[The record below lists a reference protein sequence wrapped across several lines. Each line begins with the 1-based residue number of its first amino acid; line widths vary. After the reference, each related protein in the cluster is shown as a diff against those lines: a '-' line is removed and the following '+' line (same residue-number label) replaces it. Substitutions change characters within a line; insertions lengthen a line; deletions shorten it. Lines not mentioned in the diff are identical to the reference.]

1 MAFETRYPGEIIIAE
16 NPENIIFGTCLIGD
30 TYGSVESASV
40 VREADVTEI
49 EKCGGNMLAL
59 VMSKPRFE
67 LALDVLFTADKAAPD
82 LAELITFPL
91 AGITG
96 RVLPGT
102 EIKWEKKGQRM
113 LSLKA
118 TSWDAFEAIND
129 GAGNA
134 ASFDPAGPTYT
145 DLDPP

>member
-1 MAFETRYPGEIIIAE
+1 MSFNTRYPGEIIIA
-16 NPENIIFGTCLIGD
+16 NTPENIIFGTCLLGD

-49 EKCGGNMLAL
+49 EKCGGNILAV

-67 LALDVLFTADKAAPD
+67 FQFDVLFTAEKEAPD

-91 AGITG
+91 AGIKG
-96 RVLPGT
+96 RVLPGI

-113 LSLKA
+113 LSIKA
-118 TSWDAFEAIND
+118 TSWDAFAGVNQGGGDASSYSD
-129 GAGNA
+129 GV
-134 ASFDPAGPTYT
+134 YT
-145 DLDPP
+145 PM